1 MAELNWTRESEIWLK
16 DIYSYIAADD
26 PDAAARTVTQI
37 YEKAQ
42 LLTSH
47 PRLGHDT
54 NPNNLVKFVF
64 SCLNIT
70 V

>member
-1 MAELNWTRESEIWLK
+1 LAELNWTRESEIWLK

-26 PDAAARTVTQI
+26 PDAAARTITHI

-47 PRLGHDT
+47 PRLGTDT
-54 NPNNLVKFVF
+54 NPNNLAKFVF